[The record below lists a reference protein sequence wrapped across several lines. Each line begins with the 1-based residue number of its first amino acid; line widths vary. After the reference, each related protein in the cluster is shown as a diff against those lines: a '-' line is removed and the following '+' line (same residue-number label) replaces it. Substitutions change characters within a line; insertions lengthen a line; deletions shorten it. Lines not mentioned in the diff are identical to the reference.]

1 MANKELITN
10 STELTLEQ
18 KTVALLM
25 CTAQELLT
33 RINLILKPYNLS
45 TTQVQILHILD
56 LSAEGRMTV
65 SEIRQFMVDHNP
77 NVSRSLNA
85 LMKQGYITK
94 NRCAADQR
102 VVYIQI
108 SPEGREI
115 QSRAY
120 KELISARLDISK
132 TELNQLYKIL
142 QKL

>member
-1 MANKELITN
+1 
-10 STELTLEQ
+10 
-18 KTVALLM
+18 M
-25 CTAQELLT
+25 CNAQELVT

-45 TTQVQILHILD
+45 TIQVQILHILD
-56 LSAEGRMTV
+56 LAAEGRMTV
-65 SEIRQFMVDHNP
+65 SEIRQLLVDHNP

-94 NRCAADQR
+94 KRCAADQR
-102 VVYIQI
+102 VVYVQI

-115 QSRAY
+115 QSKAY
-120 KELISARLDISK
+120 KELISTRLNISK